1 VNWTAIA
8 SVLLALGVMLGA
20 FGAHALRSRLD
31 AYLLGIYERA
41 VFYHFIH
48 ALGMLIVSVL
58 HKAGLLPVNSM
69 AWACGLLDV
78 GVLFFSGSLYAL
90 AMTGARAFGPI
101 TPIGGLS
108 FIAGWLFLAYV
119 LVRNTTR

>member
-58 HKAGLLPVNSM
+58 PKAGLLPVNSM
-69 AWACGLLDV
+69 AWAWACAV
-78 GVLFFSGSLYAL
+78 AAH
-90 AMTGARAFGPI
+90 AMTEPQCRRFASTFQPI
-101 TPIGGLS
+101 
-108 FIAGWLFLAYV
+108 
-119 LVRNTTR
+119 